1 MIAPEAAMKKRAG
14 PQKSCGDCHACC
26 VELIIDTPELQ
37 KKGQTPCV
45 HLSGGRCGIYD
56 KRFKICREFLCGYLL
71 FPELDE
77 DWRPDKSGILVLQV
91 IQASLPK
98 DYQGAGHGIQLLVTG
113 GEAAI
118 LRPGF
123 AEYVFGLILGRVGVY
138 LTAMIPRAMLNQ
150 YLEPFVAAGDLEGTR
165 RTLLLVYRL
174 LTASGKKQGFLRL
187 LPHLYGLEIEKLK
200 LRLKHK
206 LKQ

>member
-1 MIAPEAAMKKRAG
+1 MKTHPASL

-26 VELIIDTPELQ
+26 VDLSIDTPELK
-37 KKGQTPCV
+37 KKGQTPCE
-45 HLSGGRCGIYD
+45 HLKEGRCGIYQT
-56 KRFKICREFLCGYLL
+56 RFKICREFLCGYLL

-77 DWRPDKSGILVLQV
+77 SWRPDRSGVLVLQV
-91 IQASLPK
+91 AQASLPK
-98 DYQGAGHGIQLLVTG
+98 AYQDAGHGIQLLVRG

-123 AEYVFGLILGRVGVY
+123 AEYVFQQVQGRVGVY
-138 LTAMIPRAMLNQ
+138 LSAMIPRAMLNQ
-150 YLEPFVAAGDLEGTR
+150 YLEPFVAAGDVEGAR
-165 RTLLLVYRL
+165 RTLLHVYRL
-174 LTASGKKQGFLRL
+174 LTASRKRRGLLRL

-200 LRLKHK
+200 LRIKHK

>member
-1 MIAPEAAMKKRAG
+1 MIAME
-14 PQKSCGDCHACC
+14 KSCGDCHACC

-37 KKGQTPCV
+37 KKGQTPCE
-45 HLSGGRCGIYD
+45 HLKGGRCGIYD

-77 DWRPDKSGILVLQV
+77 AWRPDRSGILVLQV
-91 IQASLPK
+91 MQASLPK
-98 DYQGAGHGIQLLVTG
+98 AYQDAGHGIQLLVTG
-113 GEAAI
+113 GEEAI

-123 AEYVFGLILGRVGVY
+123 AEYVFGLVLGRVGVY

-150 YLEPFVAAGDLEGTR
+150 YLEPFVAAGDMEGTR
-165 RTLLLVYRL
+165 RTLLHVYRL
-174 LTASGKKQGFLRL
+174 LTASGKRRGFFGL

-200 LRLKHK
+200 LGIRHK

>member
-1 MIAPEAAMKKRAG
+1 MTKRPAPLPK
-14 PQKSCGDCHACC
+14 KSCGDCHACC

-37 KKGQTPCV
+37 KKGHTPCV
-45 HLSGGRCGIYD
+45 HLEGGRCGIYD

-77 DWRPDKSGILVLQV
+77 SWRPDRSGILVLQV
-91 IQASLPK
+91 AQASLPK
-98 DYQGAGHGIQLLVTG
+98 AYQEAGHGIQLLVTG

-123 AEYVFGLILGRVGVY
+123 AEYVFGLILGRVGIY

-150 YLEPFVAAGDLEGTR
+150 YLEPLVAAGDMEGTR
-165 RTLLLVYRL
+165 RTLLHVYRL
-174 LTASGKKQGFLRL
+174 LTASGKKRGLLRL

-200 LRLKHK
+200 ARLKNQTK
-206 LKQ
+206 TLG

>member
-1 MIAPEAAMKKRAG
+1 
-14 PQKSCGDCHACC
+14 
-26 VELIIDTPELQ
+26 LLIDTPEFKKAGQ
-37 KKGQTPCV
+37 KPCE
-45 HLSGGRCGIYD
+45 HLSGGRCGIYA

-77 DWRPDKSGILVLQV
+77 GWRPDKSGILVLQV
-91 IQASLPK
+91 AQASLPK
-98 DYQGAGHGIQLLVTG
+98 AYQDAGHGIQLLVMG

-123 AEYVFGLILGRVGVY
+123 AEYVFGLVQGRVGVY

-165 RTLLLVYRL
+165 RTLLHVYRL
-174 LTASGKKQGFLRL
+174 LTASGKRQGFLRL
-187 LPHLYGLEIEKLK
+187 LPHLYGLELEK
-200 LRLKHK
+200 LRLRLKQK
-206 LKQ
+206 LKQQLSG

>member
-1 MIAPEAAMKKRAG
+1 MSAAR
-14 PQKSCGDCHACC
+14 KSCGPCHACC
-26 VELIIDTPELQ
+26 VELIIDTPEFQ
-37 KKGQTPCV
+37 KKGQTPCQ

-77 DWRPDKSGILVLQV
+77 GWRPDRSGIVVLQV
-91 IQASLPK
+91 AQASLPK
-98 DYQGAGHGIQLLVTG
+98 PYQDAGNGIQLLVTG

-123 AEYVFGLILGRVGVY
+123 AEYVFGLVLGRVGVY

-165 RTLLLVYRL
+165 RTLLHVYRL
-174 LTASGKKQGFLRL
+174 LTASGKRRGFLRL

-200 LRLKHK
+200 LRVKLQ

>member
-1 MIAPEAAMKKRAG
+1 MKNRVKPLPGR
-14 PQKSCGDCHACC
+14 SCGECHACC

-45 HLSGGRCGIYD
+45 HLKDGRCGIYA
-56 KRFKICREFLCGYLL
+56 KRFKICHEFLCGYLL
-71 FPELDE
+71 FRELDE
-77 DWRPDKSGILVLQV
+77 SWRPDKSGILVLQV
-91 IQASLPK
+91 PQASLPK
-98 DYQGAGHGIQLLVTG
+98 AYQDAGHGIQLLVMG
-113 GEAAI
+113 GEEAI

-150 YLEPFVAAGDLEGTR
+150 YLEPFVAAGDLEGMR
-165 RTLLLVYRL
+165 RTLLHVYRL
-174 LTASGKKQGFLRL
+174 LAASGKRQGFLRL

-200 LRLKHK
+200 ARLKYQ

>member
-1 MIAPEAAMKKRAG
+1 MKTRSTPL

-26 VELIIDTPELQ
+26 VELTIDTPELQ
-37 KKGQTPCV
+37 KKGQVPCRY
-45 HLSGGRCGIYD
+45 LSSGRCGIYQD
-56 KRFKICREFLCGYLL
+56 RFKICREFLCGYLL

-77 DWRPDKSGILVLQV
+77 SWRPDRSGILVLQV
-91 IQASLPK
+91 AQASLPK
-98 DYQGAGHGIQLLVTG
+98 AYQEAGHGIQLLVMG

-123 AEYVFGLILGRVGVY
+123 AEYVFRLVLGRVGVY

-150 YLEPFVAAGDLEGTR
+150 YIEPFVAAGDVEGAR
-165 RTLLLVYRL
+165 RSLLHVYRL
-174 LTASGKKQGFLRL
+174 LAASGKRQGFPRL
-187 LPHLYGLEIEKLK
+187 LPHLYGLEIERLK
-200 LRLKHK
+200 LRLKPK

>member
-1 MIAPEAAMKKRAG
+1 MNKR
-14 PQKSCGDCHACC
+14 PVPLPRKSCGECHACC

-37 KKGQTPCV
+37 KKGQTPCT
-45 HLSGGRCGIYD
+45 HLKGGHCGIYD

-77 DWRPDKSGILVLQV
+77 GWRPDRSGILVLQV

-98 DYQGAGHGIQLLVTG
+98 AYQEAGHGIQLLVTG

-123 AEYVFGLILGRVGVY
+123 AEYVFGLVQGRVGVY

-150 YLEPFVAAGDLEGTR
+150 YLEPFVAAGDVEGAR
-165 RTLLLVYRL
+165 RTLLHVYRL
-174 LTASGKKQGFLRL
+174 LTASGKRQGFLRL
-187 LPHLYGLEIEKLK
+187 LPPLYGLEIEKLQLK
-200 LRLKHK
+200 LKPK

>member
-1 MIAPEAAMKKRAG
+1 MKKRAPSL

-37 KKGQTPCV
+37 KKGQTPCR
-45 HLSGGRCGIYD
+45 HLKEGRCGIYQD
-56 KRFKICREFLCGYLL
+56 RFKICREFLCGYLQ
-71 FPELDE
+71 FRELDE
-77 DWRPDKSGILVLQV
+77 GWRPDRSGVLVLQV
-91 IQASLPK
+91 AQASLPK
-98 DYQGAGHGIQLLVTG
+98 AYQDAGHGIQLLVMG

-123 AEYVFGLILGRVGVY
+123 AEYVFGLVMGRVGVY

-150 YLEPFVAAGDLEGTR
+150 YIEPFVAAGDLEGAR
-165 RTLLLVYRL
+165 RTLLHVYRL
-174 LTASGKKQGFLRL
+174 LTASGKRRGFPRL

-200 LRLKHK
+200 LRMKIK